1 MLQIGLTKL
10 QLDDAVGGY
19 SADAEAVDGAEG
31 QKTETAVKKSLL
43 TNLRAKLDSD
53 LAEVNGKQETDVDVK
68 ME

>member
-1 MLQIGLTKL
+1 
-10 QLDDAVGGY
+10 
-19 SADAEAVDGAEG
+19 
-31 QKTETAVKKSLL
+31 VKKSLL